1 MMGKRKK
8 IYQSHFNFGMNN
20 FEDPLRNKKVGDK
33 KELNNKKEKDQRIIS
48 GVSTEI
54 IVWICIKSHR
64 QTTVQMVTFFR
75 THHSLWTLATL
86 AMPFQSFQNS
96 FTYPWFLFLF
106 LLFTYPWFKNTK
118 WVYNIFYKY
127 NGERSL
133 KFECFIWKYSEM
145 SIELQGSF
153 LNNLNF

>member
-96 FTYPWFLFLF
+96 FTYSWFCFCFYFLPTHDLRILNEF
-106 LLFTYPWFKNTK
+106 ISYFINTTESEVWTLEVWTY
-118 WVYNIFYKY
+118 FYC
-127 NGERSL
+127 S
-133 KFECFIWKYSEM
+133 
-145 SIELQGSF
+145 
-153 LNNLNF
+153 